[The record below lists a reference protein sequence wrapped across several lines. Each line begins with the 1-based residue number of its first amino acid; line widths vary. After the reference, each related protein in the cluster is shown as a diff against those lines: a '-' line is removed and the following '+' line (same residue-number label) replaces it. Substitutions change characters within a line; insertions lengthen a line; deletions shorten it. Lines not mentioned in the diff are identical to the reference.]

1 MKKCRILKQAESI
14 IVKYDVGD
22 GTMRCKVY
30 ELGFLEEYKYV
41 VVLSEYNGKI
51 VLSRHKERTTW
62 ETQGGH
68 IEQGETPLDAAK
80 RELYEESGAVDFEI
94 KPLCDYRAWNEETG
108 HGANGVVFHAVI
120 HEFGA
125 IPDSE
130 MAEIREFTELPEN
143 LTYPA
148 ITPVLFN
155 HLSRKPE
162 LHRMKLKASPF
173 RKIQNGSKTIELRL
187 NDEKRQ
193 QVQVGDFIEFTM
205 LDDTAQKLTVR
216 VTALHHFNSF
226 AELYAAL
233 PKEKLGYAPDEM
245 PDPDHMDAYY
255 PRDKQEKYG
264 VLGIEMRLT
273 DLQKFVDAQ
282 EHGYSFGET
291 YETALSEMKQGQK
304 MTHWIWYVFPQIQG
318 LGISGTTAYFSIK
331 DLNEARD
338 YYSHPVLGARLIEI
352 TEELLKI
359 GTDDPM
365 AVFGYPDAYKVRSC
379 MTLFKYAAP
388 EHELFQKVLDKFCRG
403 MEDDKTVE
411 ILGV

>member
-1 MKKCRILKQAESI
+1 
-14 IVKYDVGD
+14 
-22 GTMRCKVY
+22 MRCKVY

-120 HEFGA
+120 REFGA

-130 MAEIREFTELPEN
+130 MAEIQEFTELPEN

-148 ITPVLFN
+148 ITPVLFD
-155 HLSRKPE
+155 HLMRKPK
-162 LHRMKLKASPF
+162 LHRMKLQSSPF

-216 VTALHHFNSF
+216 VTTLHYFNSF

-233 PKEKLGYAPDEM
+233 QKEMLGYVADET
-245 PDPDHMDAYY
+245 PNPDHMDAYY

-264 VLGIEMRLT
+264 VLGIELRLT

-304 MTHWIWYVFPQIQG
+304 VSHWIWYVFPQIQG

-331 DLNEARD
+331 DLNEAKD
-338 YYSHPVLGARLIEI
+338 YYAHPVLGARLIEI

-379 MTLFKYAAP
+379 MTLFKYAAS
-388 EHELFQKVLDKFCRG
+388 EQELFQKGLDKFCRG
-403 MEDDKTVE
+403 TEDDKTVE